1 MANIFESS
9 YDCDRF
15 RGHNITIRVGE
26 VEISAPACI
35 AERLFDKI
43 VAEHAEDRA
52 TDEQATYGQ
61 ATMTVEGAGSY
72 HAEVSGPA
80 EMIERLV
87 RSGFGSYR

>member
-15 RGHNITIRVGE
+15 RGHNVPIRVGE
-26 VEISAPACI
+26 IEISAPACI

-43 VAEHAEDRA
+43 VAEHVEERA
-52 TDEQATYGQ
+52 GDDEQ
-61 ATMTVEGAGSY
+61 ATMTVKGAGSY

-87 RSGFGSYR
+87 RSGCGSYR